1 METTL
6 RQNKTIWG
14 RLDILEQPLGEF
26 DQICAHDVNVVGEVM
41 DDDCILFLFND
52 YLTGNPKRQFRLTVY
67 AKRGRWPWSKPVLG
81 YVWEENY

>member
-1 METTL
+1 
-6 RQNKTIWG
+6 
-14 RLDILEQPLGEF
+14 
-26 DQICAHDVNVVGEVM
+26 VGEVM